1 MNITIPAN
9 GSEAL
14 FRQRKLSRL
23 LTLMDRCNSP
33 EIFRKRTFLFKGG
46 KTVYELPSYSCKG
59 SADDHIRIGLFA
71 GVHGDETAG
80 SHALA
85 RFGQMVGKNPA
96 LAQGYSLFLYP
107 VCNPTGFEYGTAVS
121 RRGKDLNQEF
131 WRNSAEPEITILEEE
146 IRANKFHGIISLHVN
161 SDSQG
166 IFGYASGATL
176 TKDLLRPALEAA
188 SEYLPVNTEKIINGF
203 PSHEGIV
210 SRLHDGALA
219 GPPGF
224 RRRAFEIT
232 IEVPGQAPQYL
243 QENVLLSALLVILTE
258 YRKYISFAANL

>member
-1 MNITIPAN
+1 MEQTAP
-9 GSEAL
+9 SDPHETL
-14 FRQRKLSRL
+14 FRQKKLSRL

-33 EIFRKRTFLFKGG
+33 EVFRKRTFRFKGG
-46 KTVYELPSYSCKG
+46 KTVYELPSYSCEG
-59 SADDHIRIGLFA
+59 LADDHIRIGLFA
-71 GVHGDETAG
+71 GIHGDETAG

-85 RFGQMVGKNPA
+85 RFGQLVGENPA

-107 VCNPTGFEYGTAVS
+107 VCNPTGFEYATAAS

-131 WRNSAEPEITILEEE
+131 WRNSAEPEIAILEEE
-146 IRANKFHGIISLHVN
+146 IRANKFHGIVSLHVN
-161 SDSQG
+161 SDSPG

-188 SEYLPVNTEKIINGF
+188 SQYLPVNTRNIINGF
-203 PSHEGIV
+203 PSHDGIV

-219 GPPGF
+219 GPPGL

-232 IEVPGQAPQYL
+232 LEVPGQAPQYL

-258 YRKYISFAANL
+258 YRKYISYAADL